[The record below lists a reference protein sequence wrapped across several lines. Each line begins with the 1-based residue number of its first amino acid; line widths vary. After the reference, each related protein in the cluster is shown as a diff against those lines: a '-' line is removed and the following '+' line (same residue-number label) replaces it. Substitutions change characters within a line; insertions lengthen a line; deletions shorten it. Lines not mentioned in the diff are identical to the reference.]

1 LSFKIGNDQ
10 IQVKHLH
17 NFLMDAWYETGLL
30 GLGALL
36 ALIGAVFGRL
46 ARVWRRL
53 SAEDRQRAGILLA
66 AAMAILTAGLFSFSY
81 TSRYFACYGFACL
94 GGLSYFATPPAV
106 ADTGR
111 DRR

>member
-1 LSFKIGNDQ
+1 MGGDR

-30 GLGALL
+30 GVGVLVL
-36 ALIGAVFGRL
+36 LIGLVFARL
-46 ARVWRRL
+46 GCAWRRL
-53 SAEDRQRAGILLA
+53 SAEDRQRAGVLLA
-66 AAMAILTAGLFSFSY
+66 AALAIITAGLLSFGY

-94 GGLSYFATPPAV
+94 GGLSYFAMSPAA
-106 ADTGR
+106 ADKSL